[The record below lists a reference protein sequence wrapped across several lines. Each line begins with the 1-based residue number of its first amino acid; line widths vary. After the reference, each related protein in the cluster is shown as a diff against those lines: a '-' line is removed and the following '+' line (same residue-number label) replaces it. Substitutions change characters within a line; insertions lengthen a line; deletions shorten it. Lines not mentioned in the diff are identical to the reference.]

1 MAVAARPDIYPRG
14 SLVVRTQM
22 LKPKKGNVPL
32 SLPTSLSLSF
42 THAYTHTLSFLLNIS
57 LHHFFSLC
65 HLGNYEFLCFFI
77 TKESKQCWATKV
89 LLIIILFTYYYVSEI
104 LLVSCLK
111 LNLFMSKM
119 LLDSNI
125 FFKLAI

>member
-42 THAYTHTLSFLLNIS
+42 THAHSLFLAQYFSPSF
-57 LHHFFSLC
+57 FFSLSFRK
-65 HLGNYEFLCFFI
+65 LWIF
-77 TKESKQCWATKV
+77 V
-89 LLIIILFTYYYVSEI
+89 LLYNQG
-104 LLVSCLK
+104 K
-111 LNLFMSKM
+111 QAM
-119 LLDSNI
+119 LSY
-125 FFKLAI
+125 